1 MISLSFLGAA
11 REVGRSA
18 ILLETDSK
26 FLFDYGIKINRK
38 GQPPSFPLEPV
49 GYVDKVIIS
58 HAHLDHIGYLPRIFD
73 HYNVQVLATAPT
85 HDLAGLLFRDAEK
98 LERTPPYKKTSSA
111 KALGFI
117 KRLEYEKPLNFKR
130 NKITAYD
137 AGHII
142 GAMVT
147 LIEYAHHRI
156 VYTGDMKYEDTLMH
170 RKAVPVRCDTLITES
185 TYSNRPHPPRHELE
199 KKLIAIAEQTISKG
213 GVLLLPAFAVGRAQ
227 ELVRALH
234 MFDNVYLDGMAI
246 QACEIALSH
255 PDFMREPGK
264 YESALGNVTY
274 IKKPNDRAK
283 ILARGGIVIT
293 TAGMLEGGPAL
304 SYIPRLNKNSRI
316 VMTGHCVDGT
326 NGRKLLETKTITL
339 DKTEFRVKTPVDY
352 LDLSAHAGRDDLLR
366 YINKCAPER
375 IFVVHGDDCVNFAS
389 ELSGMGYD
397 ACAPSVGERFEVK

>member
-147 LIEYAHHRI
+147 LIE
-156 VYTGDMKYEDTLMH
+156 
-170 RKAVPVRCDTLITES
+170 
-185 TYSNRPHPPRHELE
+185 
-199 KKLIAIAEQTISKG
+199 
-213 GVLLLPAFAVGRAQ
+213 
-227 ELVRALH
+227 
-234 MFDNVYLDGMAI
+234 
-246 QACEIALSH
+246 
-255 PDFMREPGK
+255 
-264 YESALGNVTY
+264 
-274 IKKPNDRAK
+274 
-283 ILARGGIVIT
+283 
-293 TAGMLEGGPAL
+293 
-304 SYIPRLNKNSRI
+304 
-316 VMTGHCVDGT
+316 
-326 NGRKLLETKTITL
+326 
-339 DKTEFRVKTPVDY
+339 
-352 LDLSAHAGRDDLLR
+352 
-366 YINKCAPER
+366 
-375 IFVVHGDDCVNFAS
+375 
-389 ELSGMGYD
+389 
-397 ACAPSVGERFEVK
+397 